1 MAKRTKKHGDEN
13 ARGAKSMEGVNVLTN
28 TEYGVYVEGA
38 EKTIE
43 MYEKGE
49 LTQEQLYS
57 AILDLEVVYK
67 SKDEKSVESSEEEK

>member
-1 MAKRTKKHGDEN
+1 
-13 ARGAKSMEGVNVLTN
+13 MEGVNVLTN

-67 SKDEKSVESSEEEK
+67 SKDEKFVESSEEEK

>member
-1 MAKRTKKHGDEN
+1 
-13 ARGAKSMEGVNVLTN
+13 MEGVNVLTN